1 MQVLGLL
8 DNLFIKSLIE
18 MWNEA
23 DGALE
28 TDLQIAQVSLLF
40 MNRWRQKPSEEKIRM
55 LRDEMHTNKIRQKFR
70 LWKKV
75 AKTIAETE
83 RIEKEA

>member
-1 MQVLGLL
+1 MQVLVRHERVNFFVMQVLGLL

-40 MNRWRQKPSEEKIRM
+40 MNR
-55 LRDEMHTNKIRQKFR
+55 
-70 LWKKV
+70 
-75 AKTIAETE
+75 
-83 RIEKEA
+83 